1 MMIEI
6 KTITDKNTKKYG
18 YVMNINHAHKTTTD
32 LKLYHADDFFD
43 INKKSAQIQG
53 IINSLKMA
61 LKIKPNELDLYVE
74 DDCFINY
81 TDGKAKPRSYL
92 TLQAVSLYKAC
103 IKKNIKINI
112 KTSEGLNYENKH
124 NLTKNF

>member
-1 MMIEI
+1 MIIEI

-18 YVMNINHAHKTTTD
+18 YVMNINHANKTTTD
-32 LKLYHADDFFD
+32 LKLYHANDFFD
-43 INKKSAQIQG
+43 VNKKSAQIQG
-53 IINSLKMA
+53 IISSLKMA
-61 LKIKPNELDLYVE
+61 LKIKPDELDLYVE
-74 DDCFINY
+74 DNCFINY

-112 KTSEGLNYENKH
+112 KTSEGLNYESKYNI
-124 NLTKNF
+124 TKNF

>member
-1 MMIEI
+1 
-6 KTITDKNTKKYG
+6 
-18 YVMNINHAHKTTTD
+18 MNINHANKTTTD
-32 LKLYHADDFFD
+32 LKLYHANDFFD
-43 INKKSAQIQG
+43 VNKKSAQIQG

-92 TLQAVSLYKAC
+92 TIQAVSLYKAC

-112 KTSEGLNYENKH
+112 KTSEELSYESKH

>member
-1 MMIEI
+1 MIKI

-18 YVMNINHAHKTTTD
+18 YVMNLNHANKTTTD
-32 LKLYHADDFFD
+32 LKLYHANDFFD
-43 INKKSAQIQG
+43 VNKKSAQIQD

-92 TLQAVSLYKAC
+92 TIQAVSLYKAC

-112 KTSEGLNYENKH
+112 KTSDELSYESKH

>member
-1 MMIEI
+1 
-6 KTITDKNTKKYG
+6 
-18 YVMNINHAHKTTTD
+18 
-32 LKLYHADDFFD
+32 
-43 INKKSAQIQG
+43 
-53 IINSLKMA
+53 MA
-61 LKIKPNELDLYVE
+61 LKIKPDELDLYVE

-112 KTSEGLNYENKH
+112 KTSEELNYENKY
-124 NLTKNF
+124 NITKNF